1 MQKAEEEGAQVYEV
15 PDQGLLQ
22 PGLSGQG
29 LGGRPQQDLLL
40 KPRPTEGQAQ
50 AQGLIDLYQTTYQLF
65 IIMKWTI

>member
-29 LGGRPQQDLLL
+29 LGGGPQQDLLL

-50 AQGLIDLYQTTYQLF
+50 AQGLIDL
-65 IIMKWTI
+65 